1 MATVTDPGGV
11 VWSVRRRRWYR
22 LSYWM
27 FTDSGDGGLGS
38 LVTSVVVLGLWW
50 PFWFVT
56 HWLGLP
62 WRIVIKRDGK
72 KVGEERVRG
81 WLRSQRRIREI
92 LTSAAAGA
100 PPQSLA
106 AQA

>member
-50 PFWFVT
+50 PFWFVA

-62 WRIVIKRDGK
+62 G
-72 KVGEERVRG
+72 G
-81 WLRSQRRIREI
+81 S
-92 LTSAAAGA
+92 
-100 PPQSLA
+100 
-106 AQA
+106 